1 LNVLPLTERILHREK
16 KNLDLRHFLA
26 VFFFL
31 YLTASRVC
39 IIINMRGGDGMKIKE
54 GLENAAGCL
63 SSIETNLKIT
73 NSIGLHDIKNK

>member
-1 LNVLPLTERILHREK
+1 
-16 KNLDLRHFLA
+16 
-26 VFFFL
+26 
-31 YLTASRVC
+31 
-39 IIINMRGGDGMKIKE
+39 MKIKE

>member
-1 LNVLPLTERILHREK
+1 
-16 KNLDLRHFLA
+16 
-26 VFFFL
+26 
-31 YLTASRVC
+31 
-39 IIINMRGGDGMKIKE
+39 MRGGDGMKIKE